1 MYLYYCNK
9 NMKKPILFICGTILW
24 SIIWW
29 ATVYYFNYHN
39 VYNIMSSSSTIYNL
53 ESKIDKDTNTAYL
66 TWDTKDEPEISSYL
80 INWWVEWWLS
90 WETFTEEKNFT
101 FIDIPY
107 DKIVNVNVTP
117 FQYIQQW
124 IPSDTIQLIIN
135 NN

>member
-1 MYLYYCNK
+1 
-9 NMKKPILFICGTILW
+9 MKKPILFICGTILW